1 MNDGFLPA
9 YYHSIFFQLFRY
21 ASDDDSKL
29 ILLDQVLELGD
40 QKEIA
45 LLEELECMESLEV
58 SSRAYWVKTKLLAL
72 IEAGARTSDKL
83 PMSLCFLYEEFDIHP
98 PKIDSEPELDF
109 ELSLELL
116 INE

>member
-58 SSRAYWVKTKLLAL
+58 STRAYFVKSKLLAR
-72 IEAGARTSDKL
+72 IEAVAHASEKL
-83 PMSLCFLYEEFDIHP
+83 PMSLCFLYEEIDIHP